1 MNLSSPTGFSRLF
14 RWSDLTLPLRLC
26 GILRLPTALFLVA
39 AIAPSGLGGEALA
52 QNPFEQTIVA
62 PVPDSSAYTVRND
75 LPYRS
80 RAGETLRMDVFRP
93 AGRSE
98 ETVPGAVFVHG
109 GYLPDS
115 ISGKDTG
122 ALQSFG
128 KFVTEA
134 GAAGIVFSHGL
145 TGPNAFQ
152 RSRRDVEAAVR
163 YLRESA
169 SRLGIDPDRLC
180 LVHASA
186 GGALLA
192 PFLADRPEWLQCV
205 ALYSPAL
212 RPGLMEELAGG
223 SVADSQR
230 TGLDPF
236 PHVRSWEEAPALFIA
251 EAGKDKPALNAE
263 LHRFRD
269 QAVEA
274 GWPVEYWTH
283 PTGPHGFELFDP
295 SPRSRAILIRTRQFL
310 KEQLREE
317 RLRERR

>member
-1 MNLSSPTGFSRLF
+1 MSLSSPTLFSRLF
-14 RWSDLTLPLRLC
+14 RWPDPSLPLRLC
-26 GILRLPTALFLVA
+26 GALRLLFSFLLAVA
-39 AIAPSGLGGEALA
+39 IVPSGLGEEALA
-52 QNPFEQTIVA
+52 QNPFGQTIVA
-62 PVPDSSAYTVRND
+62 PVPDSSAYTVRKD

-80 RAGETLRMDVFRP
+80 RGGETLRMDVFRR
-93 AGRSE
+93 AGRSG
-98 ETVPGAVFVHG
+98 ETVPGAIFVHG

-134 GAAGIVFSHGL
+134 GVAGIVFSHGL
-145 TGPNAFQ
+145 TGPDAFQ
-152 RSRRDVEAAVR
+152 RSRGDVEAAVK
-163 YLRESA
+163 YVRESA

-192 PFLADRPEWLQCV
+192 PFLADRPEWVQCV
-205 ALYSPAL
+205 ALYSPVL
-212 RPGLMEELAGG
+212 RPELMEELAGG
-223 SVADSQR
+223 TVADSQR

-236 PHVRSWEEAPALFIA
+236 PHVRSWEGAPALFIA

-263 LHRFRD
+263 LHRFHD
-269 QAVEA
+269 EAIEA

-283 PTGPHGFELFDP
+283 PTGPHGFELVDP

-317 RLRERR
+317 C